1 MGDERRWA
9 ARYQFLEQL
18 WRGRH
23 RIICDRELE
32 GVLHAGIEG
41 PLAALLAEL
50 IPGEGGDASVWV
62 ALHHDRRAASFARA
76 HSGTVFVG
84 LDDAIEIAS
93 EEDWKVALLNLD
105 RADGARSEEGIGQGL
120 EACLEIL
127 GERVEDDPTRSV
139 VLTLSCGDDEDATY
153 EQLAE
158 RVDELFGDGRI
169 YGLTRPGMIAFYDFG
184 PVLEVDGEPEGE
196 PDAEVGVE
204 VDNSLGTQTPKFEA
218 FIAVIGARL
227 PGEGVTFVELP
238 TPTIGGPREVA
249 GPGTARAETEELTAL
264 RAQLAEAQRRG
275 DMHAIERQAQLE
287 QLEQAED
294 RIASLGEALESS
306 RAAAPD
312 DVDVAA
318 VSASARSSEGPRVDE
333 LLAREQSLR
342 WEVDRLRG
350 ELEHARAR
358 PVELLEAEVA
368 SLRAKL
374 DRAEAELDEL
384 DELDKLSFGALG
396 GDAGPAGDLDGV
408 GSQGRAAGELA
419 EQPDA
424 DAPTSAQ
431 AREWMKAKAKLEH
444 LLRKLERGNQLS
456 ALALHRELS
465 SLHRLL

>member
-84 LDDAIEIAS
+84 LDDAVELAS

-105 RADGARSEEGIGQGL
+105 GADGARIGEGAGQGL

-139 VLTLSCGDDEDATY
+139 ILTLSCGDDEDATY

-158 RVDELFGDGRI
+158 HVDERFGDGRI
-169 YGLTRPGMIAFYDFG
+169 YGLTRPGMVAFYDFG
-184 PVLEVDGEPEGE
+184 PVLEVEGE
-196 PDAEVGVE
+196 GEADAEVGVE
-204 VDNSLGTQTPKFEA
+204 VDNVLGTQTPKFEA
-218 FIAVIGARL
+218 FIAVIGASL
-227 PGEGVTFVELP
+227 PGEGVTYVELP
-238 TPTIGGPREVA
+238 TPTIDGPREVA
-249 GPGTARAETEELTAL
+249 GVGTTRAEAEELTAL

-306 RAAAPD
+306 RADTPEDAA
-312 DVDVAA
+312 AA
-318 VSASARSSEGPRVDE
+318 ASARSSEGPRVDE

-358 PVELLEAEVA
+358 PVEMLEAEVV

-384 DELDKLSFGALG
+384 DELENASFGALG
-396 GDAGPAGDLDGV
+396 GDAGPAGDLGPR

-419 EQPDA
+419 EPFDA
-424 DAPTSAQ
+424 DSPTSAQ

-444 LLRKLERGNQLS
+444 LLRKLERGGQLS

-465 SLHRLL
+465 GLHRLL